1 MLITTEGVPKVI
13 LAGDLRP
20 GMKIEL
26 DGVPFIVTDYQWVK
40 PGKGGAFNRTKLKNM
55 RTGSIVERTFRT
67 EEKVDSANL
76 EERRAQFLYRSDDE
90 YHFMDTETYEQF
102 FLPEEQLGDARDYLK
117 EEMVVTIVSHR
128 GSPLNVVVPTF
139 VELVVAQTDPG
150 VRGDT
155 ASGGSKPATLET
167 GAVIQVPLFINV
179 GDRLRVDTRAGTYI
193 ERA

>member
-1 MLITTEGVPKVI
+1 M
-13 LAGDLRP
+13 AGDLRP
-20 GMKIEL
+20 GMKIEM
-26 DGVPFIVTDYQWVK
+26 DGVPFIVTDYHWVK
-40 PGKGGAFNRTKLKNM
+40 PGKGGAFNRTKLRNM
-55 RTGSIVERTFRT
+55 RTGSIAERTFRT
-67 EEKVDSANL
+67 EEKVEQAILD
-76 EERRAQFLYRSDDE
+76 ERRVQFLYRGDDE

-102 FLPEEQLGDARDYLK
+102 FLPEEQLGDARKYLK

-128 GSPLNVVVPTF
+128 GSPLSVEVPTF
-139 VELVVAQTDPG
+139 VELAVAETDPG

-179 GDRLRVDTRAGTYI
+179 GDRLRVDTRTGTYI

>member
-1 MLITTEGVPKVI
+1 MI

-20 GMKIEL
+20 GMKVEM
-26 DGVPFIVTDYQWVK
+26 DGVPFVVIDYQWVK
-40 PGKGGAFNRTKLKNM
+40 PGKGGAFNRTKMKNM
-55 RTGSIVERTFRT
+55 RTGSIIERTFRS
-67 EEKVDSANL
+67 EEKLEQAVL
-76 EERRAQFLYRSDDE
+76 EERRAQFMYRSDDE
-90 YHFMDTETYEQF
+90 FHFMETETFEQF
-102 FLPEEQLGDARDYLK
+102 FLPEAQLGDAQNYLK

-128 GSPLNVVVPTF
+128 GSPLRVEVPTF
-139 VELVVAQTDPG
+139 VELTVTETDPG

-179 GDRLRVDTRAGTYI
+179 GDRLRVDTRTGTYI

>member
-1 MLITTEGVPKVI
+1 MI

-20 GMKIEL
+20 GMKVEM
-26 DGVPFIVTDYQWVK
+26 DGVPFVVIDYQWVK
-40 PGKGGAFNRTKLKNM
+40 PGKGGAFNRTKMKNM
-55 RTGSIVERTFRT
+55 RTGSIIERTFRS
-67 EEKVDSANL
+67 EEKLEQAVL
-76 EERRAQFLYRSDDE
+76 EERRAQFMYRSNDE
-90 YHFMDTETYEQF
+90 FHFMETETFEQF
-102 FLPEEQLGDARDYLK
+102 FLPEAQLGDAQNYLK

-128 GSPLNVVVPTF
+128 GSPLRVEVPTF
-139 VELVVAQTDPG
+139 VELTVTETDPG

-179 GDRLRVDTRAGTYI
+179 GDRLRVDTRTGTYI

>member
-1 MLITTEGVPKVI
+1 VI

-20 GMKIEL
+20 GMKVEM
-26 DGVPFIVTDYQWVK
+26 DGVPFVVIDYQWVK
-40 PGKGGAFNRTKLKNM
+40 PGKGGAFNRTKMKNM
-55 RTGSIVERTFRT
+55 RTGSIIERTFRS
-67 EEKVDSANL
+67 EEKLEQAVL
-76 EERRAQFLYRSDDE
+76 EERRAQFMYRSDDE
-90 YHFMDTETYEQF
+90 FHFMETETFEQF
-102 FLPEEQLGDARDYLK
+102 FLPEAQLGDAQNYLK

-128 GSPLNVVVPTF
+128 GSPLRVEVPTF
-139 VELVVAQTDPG
+139 VELTVTETDPG

-179 GDRLRVDTRAGTYI
+179 GDRLRVDTRTGTYI

>member
-1 MLITTEGVPKVI
+1 
-13 LAGDLRP
+13 
-20 GMKIEL
+20 MKIEL
-26 DGVPFIVTDYQWVK
+26 DGVPFVVTDYQWVK

-67 EEKVDSANL
+67 EEKLPAAEL
-76 EERRAQFLYRSDDE
+76 EEKRVQFLYQSGDE
-90 YHFMDTETYEQF
+90 FHFMDTESYEQF
-102 FLPEEQLGDARDYLK
+102 FLSEEQLKDTRKFLK

-128 GSPLNVVVPTF
+128 GSPLAVEVPTF
-139 VELVVAQTDPG
+139 VELAVTETDPG

-179 GDRLRVDTRAGTYI
+179 GDRLRVDTRTGTYI

>member
-1 MLITTEGVPKVI
+1 MI

-20 GMKIEL
+20 GMKIEM
-26 DGVPFIVTDYQWVK
+26 DGVPYVVTDYQWVK

-55 RTGSIVERTFRT
+55 RTGSIIERTFRT
-67 EEKVDSANL
+67 EEKVPPAEL
-76 EERRAQFLYRSDDE
+76 EERRAQFLYQSGDE
-90 YHFMDTETYEQF
+90 FHFMDTETFEQF
-102 FLPEEQLGDARDYLK
+102 FLSEAQLGEARKYLK

-128 GSPLNVVVPTF
+128 ASPLAVEVPTF
-139 VELVVAQTDPG
+139 VELAVTRTDPG

-179 GDRLRVDTRAGTYI
+179 GDRLRVDTRTGTYI

>member
-1 MLITTEGVPKVI
+1 
-13 LAGDLRP
+13 
-20 GMKIEL
+20 MKIEV
-26 DGVPFIVTDYQWVK
+26 DGAPFVVTDYQWVK

-55 RTGSIVERTFRT
+55 RTGSIVERTFRS
-67 EEKVDSANL
+67 EEKVEQAVL
-76 EERRAQFLYRSDDE
+76 EERRAQFMYRSGDE
-90 YHFMDTETYEQF
+90 FHFMDTETYEQF
-102 FLPEEQLGDARDYLK
+102 LLSEIQLGDAQDYLK

-128 GSPLNVVVPTF
+128 EKPLTVEVPIF
-139 VELVVAQTDPG
+139 VELTVAKTDPG

-179 GDRLRVDTRAGTYI
+179 GDRLRVDTRTGTYI